1 MFTGAEGEDIAFFL
15 TSFPDRFQA
24 VLERRRN
31 KKLQEGKNELLKTI
45 INLKKVTSVLN
56 HTNSLERALFQSGE
70 EVICK
75 ETWVRV
81 QEILEASTNH
91 TEQDRASEWGKK
103 KQNSS
108 IWRPHR
114 AENTSQ
120 ENKR

>member
-81 QEILEASTNH
+81 Q
-91 TEQDRASEWGKK
+91 
-103 KQNSS
+103 
-108 IWRPHR
+108 
-114 AENTSQ
+114 
-120 ENKR
+120 

>member
-15 TSFPDRFQA
+15 TSFPDRFQT

-45 INLKKVTSVLN
+45 INLKKVTSILN

-91 TEQDRASEWGKK
+91 TEQDRASERGKK
-103 KQNSS
+103 TAASGDPP
-108 IWRPHR
+108 RR